1 MRPLNR
7 AVAAIPPSGIRRFFD
22 LAAARPDVISL
33 GIGEP
38 DFVTPWRIREAA
50 IYAVEQ
56 GHTTYT
62 ANSGI
67 PELRRLIA
75 RYCDARDGVTYNP
88 DNEIVVTAG
97 VSEALDLALRAITEQ
112 GDEVILFEPCYV
124 SYGPCVTIA
133 GSVPVAVSTRAEE
146 GFAIAPDRVRA
157 AITSRT
163 KAILLCSPGNPTG
176 AVQPG
181 PILKQLVDI
190 AVEHD
195 LYVISDEIYSRLVYG
210 VPHTCVAGIPGARER
225 TILLNGLSKSMAM
238 TGWRVGYACAP
249 EPITSL
255 MLKIH
260 QYTTLCAPHV
270 SQMAAIEALR
280 NGEAETEKMVAAY
293 DVRRRYLS
301 SALTDAGLPCPA
313 PDGAFYVFPSIEPTG
328 LRSDEFAE
336 RLLEEAGVAV
346 VPGSVFG
353 PSGEG
358 HVRCS
363 YAAPFPALE
372 QAVRRIRQFT
382 RQLADRRSDRR
393 RQGIA
398 VANRGGSCT
407 PVAELSG
414 KGRSATCE

>member
-22 LAAARPDVISL
+22 LAAGRPDVISL

-38 DFVTPWRIREAA
+38 DFVTPWRVREAA
-50 IYAVEQ
+50 IYAVEH

-67 PELRRLIA
+67 GELRELIA
-75 RYCDARDGVTYNP
+75 KHCRARDGVSYNP
-88 DNEIVVTAG
+88 ETEVIVTSG
-97 VSEALDLALRAITEQ
+97 VSEALDLALRAVVEP
-112 GDEVILFEPCYV
+112 GDEVIVFEPCYV

-133 GSVPVAVSTRAEE
+133 GGAPVAVATRGED
-146 GFAIAPDRVRA
+146 GFTISPGAAA
-157 AITSRT
+157 SAITPRT
-163 KAILLCSPGNPTG
+163 KAMLICSPGNPTG
-176 AVQPG
+176 AVQPAHV
-181 PILKQLVDI
+181 LSRLMEI
-190 AVEHD
+190 AIERD

-210 VPHTCVAGIPGARER
+210 CEHTCVAGLPGARER

-249 EPITSL
+249 EPIASL

-260 QYTTLCAPHV
+260 QYTALCAPHV

-280 NGEAETEKMVAAY
+280 NGDDETDRMVAAY

-301 SALTDAGLPCPA
+301 SALTDAGLPCPL

-336 RLLEEAGVAV
+336 RLLNEVGVAV

-363 YAAPFPALE
+363 YAAPFPVLE
-372 QAVRRIRQFT
+372 QAVSRIRHFT
-382 RQLADRRSDRR
+382 RQLA
-393 RQGIA
+393 
-398 VANRGGSCT
+398 RGG
-407 PVAELSG
+407 
-414 KGRSATCE
+414 